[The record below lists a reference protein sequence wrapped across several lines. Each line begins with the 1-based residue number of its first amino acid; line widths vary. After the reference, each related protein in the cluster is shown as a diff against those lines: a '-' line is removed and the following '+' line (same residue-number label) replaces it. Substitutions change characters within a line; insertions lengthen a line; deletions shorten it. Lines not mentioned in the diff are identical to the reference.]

1 MTKIISILV
10 YKILIIFDNLF
21 KFLFGRSFLIEL
33 IDLIEEESY
42 KEIRILNK
50 KITFFTPNKLTETR
64 VNDIFH
70 SEIETIN
77 WIKKFDKSKKI
88 IFWDIGANIGIYSM
102 YAALKH
108 KNIEITSFEPSTNN
122 LRVLSRNISINK
134 LEKKI
139 QINQLPLSDKESQYL
154 LMRES
159 SFIQGGALNSYNEK
173 TNFEG
178 KKFLAINKYKI
189 LGTTINSI
197 LNNKISKCPNYVK
210 IDVDG
215 IEHLILSKANNLL
228 KNKELKS
235 ILIEVNEN
243 YKSQLNMVLKIMKK
257 NKFKLF
263 TKEQSNLNNVPLKF
277 KKTYNYIFVRRKKLT
292 SNSKY
297 I

>member
-10 YKILIIFDNLF
+10 YKILIIFDRLF
-21 KFLFGRSFLIEL
+21 KFLFGKSFLIEL
-33 IDLIEEESY
+33 IDLVEEKSY
-42 KEIRILNK
+42 KNIRISNK

-77 WIKKFDKSKKI
+77 WIRKFNKKKKI
-88 IFWDIGANIGIYSM
+88 IFWDIGANIGIYSI
-102 YAALKH
+102 YAAIEH

-139 QINQLPLSDKESQYL
+139 QINQLPLSNKKNQYL
-154 LMRES
+154 LMRET
-159 SFIQGGALNSYNEK
+159 SFIQGGALNSYHEK

-178 KKFLAINKYKI
+178 KKLLEINKYKI

-197 LNNKISKCPNYVK
+197 LKNKISKCPNYVK

-215 IEHLILSKANNLL
+215 IEHLILSKADNLL
-228 KNKELKS
+228 QNKDLKS
-235 ILIEVNEN
+235 ILIEINEN
-243 YKSQLNMVLKIMKK
+243 YKRQLNSVLKIMKK
-257 NKFKLF
+257 NKFKLLS
-263 TKEQSNLNNVPLKF
+263 KEQSNLRNIPLKF
-277 KKTYNYIFVRRKKLT
+277 KNTYNYIFVKNKL
-292 SNSKY
+292 
-297 I
+297 

>member
-10 YKILIIFDNLF
+10 YKILIIFDRLF
-21 KFLFGRSFLIEL
+21 KLLFGRSFLIEL
-33 IDLIEEESY
+33 IDLVEEKSY
-42 KEIRILNK
+42 KNIRISNK

-64 VNDIFH
+64 VNDIFL

-77 WIKKFDKSKKI
+77 WIKKFDKKRKI
-88 IFWDIGANIGIYSM
+88 IFWDIGANIGIYSI
-102 YAALKH
+102 YAAIEH

-139 QINQLPLSDKESQYL
+139 QINQLPLSNKKNQYL

-159 SFIQGGALNSYNEK
+159 SFIQGGALNSFHEK

-178 KKFLAINKYKI
+178 KKLLEINKYKI

-197 LNNKISKCPNYVK
+197 LKNKISKCPNYVK

-215 IEHLILSKANNLL
+215 IEHLILSEADNLL
-228 KNKELKS
+228 QNKDLKS
-235 ILIEVNEN
+235 IFIEINEN
-243 YKSQLNMVLKIMKK
+243 YKRQLNSVLKIMKK
-257 NKFKLF
+257 NKFKLLS
-263 TKEQSNLNNVPLKF
+263 KEQSNLRNIPLKF
-277 KKTYNYIFVRRKKLT
+277 KNTYNYIFVRNK
-292 SNSKY
+292 N
-297 I
+297 

>member
-10 YKILIIFDNLF
+10 YKVLIIINKLI
-21 KFLFGRSFLIEL
+21 KFVFGRSFLIEL
-33 IDLIEEESY
+33 IDLIEERSY
-42 KEIRILNK
+42 REIKISNK

-77 WIKKFDKSKKI
+77 WIKKFNKSKKI
-88 IFWDIGANIGIYSM
+88 IFWDIGANIGIYSI
-102 YAALKH
+102 YAAIKH

-134 LEKKI
+134 LQKKI
-139 QINQLPLSDKESQYL
+139 QINQLPLSNKKNQYL

-159 SFIQGGALNSYNEK
+159 SFIQGGALNSYHEK

-178 KKFLAINKYKI
+178 KKLQEINKYKI

-228 KNKELKS
+228 KNKDLKS
-235 ILIEVNEN
+235 ILIEINEN
-243 YKSQLNMVLKIMKK
+243 YKRQLNSVLKIMKK
-257 NKFKLF
+257 NKFKLLS
-263 TKEQSNLNNVPLKF
+263 KEQSNLNNTPLKF
-277 KKTYNYIFVRRKKLT
+277 KNTYNYIFVRNKH
-292 SNSKY
+292 
-297 I
+297 